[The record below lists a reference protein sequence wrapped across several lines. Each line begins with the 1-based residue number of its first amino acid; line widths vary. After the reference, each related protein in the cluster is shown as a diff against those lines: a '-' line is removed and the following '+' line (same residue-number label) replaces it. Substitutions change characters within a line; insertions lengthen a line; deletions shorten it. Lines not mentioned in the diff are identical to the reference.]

1 MSYSKADL
9 IKYRIDRSLETLSD
23 AKLLIQEERWNSGAN
38 RLYYACF
45 YMATAYLV
53 FYEIKAITHTGV
65 KTKFNQELIKTGRLD
80 RKYGVIYNKLFA
92 LRQDADYED
101 FNLID
106 QKDIA
111 SILQGVEE
119 IIGIL
124 KKLIEE

>member
-1 MSYSKADL
+1 M
-9 IKYRIDRSLETLSD
+9 
-23 AKLLIQEERWNSGAN
+23 
-38 RLYYACF
+38 
-45 YMATAYLV
+45 
-53 FYEIKAITHTGV
+53 
-65 KTKFNQELIKTGRLD
+65 D
-80 RKYGVIYNKLFA
+80 RKYSVIYNKLFA

-124 KKLIEE
+124 KKLIEEWRIDEEDKVQC